1 MLSSDSVGWG
11 GGGGGGASTVTR
23 TLASAEPPG
32 PLAVMV
38 YVVESDGVTFVEPSG
53 ATAPTSGA
61 IVSDVAFV
69 EDQFSVA
76 ASPFLIEVGLACNVT
91 VGRAGGGGGGVA
103 CFAHPTAR
111 TAVANAASMRV
122 RYFGRETTLI
132 LVPP

>member
-1 MLSSDSVGWG
+1 
-11 GGGGGGASTVTR
+11 
-23 TLASAEPPG
+23 
-32 PLAVMV
+32 MV

-91 VGRAGGGGGGVA
+91 VGRAGGGAGCGGGGGGVA
-103 CFAHPTAR
+103 FFAHPTAR

-122 RYFGRETTLI
+122 RYLGRETTLI